1 MKCRFIGF
9 SFATPLR
16 YAGCLFGVKR
26 WLASGAGFEA
36 FVQPVI
42 LRDLLADARFDKGV
56 HAAHVGGGVLAGVVF
71 PCGVEAQ
78 DNAAVGLARGDGGDD
93 FGAGHLGD
101 ARQACDGGRLNA
113 EKVDEQRVFCAE
125 VLVGQVE
132 KGGAFAADVFDD
144 AAQAFGAPDKEDVVV
159 AVPPVQDLRVERGVF
174 LVGIDANQ
182 RHVLVERVHG
192 GFEGGEMGVEQDD
205 FFACG

>member
-1 MKCRFIGF
+1 MPMRVSTACRQAVRWLKIRKQPENVKCRFIGF

-26 WLASGAGFEA
+26 WLASGARFEA

-71 PCGVEAQ
+71 PCGVKAQ

-132 KGGAFAADVFDD
+132 GRF
-144 AAQAFGAPDKEDVVV
+144 
-159 AVPPVQDLRVERGVF
+159 R
-174 LVGIDANQ
+174 
-182 RHVLVERVHG
+182 
-192 GFEGGEMGVEQDD
+192 
-205 FFACG
+205 CGCV

>member
-1 MKCRFIGF
+1 MLNGGGTGF
-9 SFATPLR
+9 CLVLDGGQRVALPTSWQAVRGLNTHGQCII
-16 YAGCLFGVKR
+16 AVSGCLFGVKR
-26 WLASGAGFEA
+26 CFAFGAGFEA

-132 KGGAFAADVFDD
+132 EGGVFAADVFDD
-144 AAQAFGAPDKEDVVV
+144 AAQAFGAPDEEHVVV
-159 AVPPVQDLRVERGVF
+159 AVPPVQDLRVEHGVF
-174 LVGIDANQ
+174 WW
-182 RHVLVERVHG
+182 E
-192 GFEGGEMGVEQDD
+192 
-205 FFACG
+205 